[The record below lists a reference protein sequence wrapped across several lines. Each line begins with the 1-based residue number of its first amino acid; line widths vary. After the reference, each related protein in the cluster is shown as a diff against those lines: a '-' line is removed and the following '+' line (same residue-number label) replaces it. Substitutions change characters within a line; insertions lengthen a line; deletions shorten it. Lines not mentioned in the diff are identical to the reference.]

1 MQPIQKAIKRASRWY
16 IQVWDG
22 VSGKDYRRFK
32 QLQLNLAASQQNEA
46 ELRQHLTES
55 QNQCAEIQRAL
66 AAAEETVVGLRLQL
80 SEANGQRTQLQQV
93 INTSTQQLQQSLAT
107 SQQNEAELKRQL
119 AAVENQYADAQK
131 ELNELVHYSDS
142 EIQTLET
149 ELDAQRSALAYCQ
162 TDLGVAMATPP
173 PALETNLAAPLPID
187 LSEWKIALVGGH
199 EATKRGVGQKLHQNH
214 ELRTLVEIP
223 PIHMSQ
229 QQLKQKLENCD
240 LIVSIVG
247 YSNHPLTRSVTQLK
261 NRGALKG
268 ELLPLNCRGVSGVV
282 REILA
287 FVEDYQ
293 NRSPGKTSTP

>member
-1 MQPIQKAIKRASRWY
+1 MKPIQKAIKRASRWY

-32 QLQLNLAASQQNEA
+32 QLQLSLATSQENEA
-46 ELRQHLTES
+46 DLRQHLAET
-55 QNQCAEIQRAL
+55 QNQCVECQRAL
-66 AAAEETVVGLRLQL
+66 AAAEQTAVGLRQQL
-80 SEANGQRTQLQQV
+80 SEATSQQTQLQQV
-93 INTSTQQLQQSLAT
+93 INTSTQQLQQTLAA
-107 SQQNEAELKRQL
+107 SQQNEAALKRQL
-119 AAVENQYADAQK
+119 AAVETQYADAQK

-142 EIQTLET
+142 EIHTLET
-149 ELDAQRSALAYCQ
+149 ELDEHRAALAYCQ
-162 TDLGVAMATPP
+162 TDLGRALAIPP
-173 PALETNLAAPLPID
+173 VQETSSAPPLPID
-187 LSEWKIALVGGH
+187 LSTWKIALVGGH
-199 EATKRGVGQKLHQNH
+199 EATKRGVGQRLHQNH

-223 PIHMSQ
+223 PTHMSQ

-247 YSNHPLTRSVTQLK
+247 YTNHPLTHSVSQLK